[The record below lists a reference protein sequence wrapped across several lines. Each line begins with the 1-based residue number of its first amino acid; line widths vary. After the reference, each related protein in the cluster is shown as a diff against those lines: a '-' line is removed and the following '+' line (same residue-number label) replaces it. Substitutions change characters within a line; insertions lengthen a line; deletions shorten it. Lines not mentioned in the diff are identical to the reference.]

1 MQRNAVK
8 RSNQKRI
15 NVLLVSKCPLIRY
28 GLRTVLSGEKE
39 MKVIAET
46 GSLEDASDVLNRL
59 ESNVVFVDADLEKNG
74 LRAVAEVKKKYGELF
89 IIIVSL
95 DDNPVYVQHAF
106 NAGVSGYLDKNTQLF
121 EYALAV
127 RTVCNHEIYLNESM
141 RTDVLQHFIHKKSPS
156 SLTGLERLTTR
167 EMEIFRLIGLGEGTR
182 RIAESLHRSVKT
194 IDAHRANMRKK
205 LGLRDGV
212 ELVRYAIR
220 WIEHA

>member
-1 MQRNAVK
+1 MQQNAVK

-15 NVLLVSKCPLIRY
+15 NILLVNKRPLIRY
-28 GLRTVLSGEKE
+28 GLRSLLCGEKDME
-39 MKVIAET
+39 VIAEVD
-46 GSLEDASDVLNRL
+46 SLEDASDALTRL
-59 ESNVVFVDADLEKNG
+59 RPDVVFADAYLERSG
-74 LRAVAEVKKKYGELF
+74 LRVIADVKKLYRELF
-89 IIIVSL
+89 FILISW

-106 NAGVSGYLDKNTQLF
+106 NAGVSGYLDKNTLLF

-127 RTVCNHEIYLNESM
+127 RGVCKNEIYVNESM
-141 RTDVLQHFIHKKSPS
+141 RSDVLQYFIHKKLPS
-156 SLTGLERLTTR
+156 LPSELARLTTR
-167 EMEIFRLIGLGEGTR
+167 EMEILRLIGLGEGTR

-220 WIEHA
+220 WVDHA